1 MTGNLT
7 GSTAISG
14 QNKMLS
20 NTGGFGGMMTQGQS
34 MHGANNLIG
43 GSTQGMQQ

>member
-7 GSTAISG
+7 GSTTIGA
-14 QNKMLS
+14 QTKMMS

-34 MHGANNLIG
+34 MQNNLMG
-43 GSTQGMQQ
+43 GGNPGMQ